1 MYLLLRRQLLRVL
14 QNHSHSMVVG
24 HDGQNYRVIVG
35 FLRDVG
41 ARACA
46 RNSTKSLSGV
56 DPEKAPRLGTLA
68 DRLADKKAAQS
79 PVRLHR
85 RVSSP
90 YYAYKEGPFPA
101 YYRSSRYTI

>member
-56 DPEKAPRLGTLA
+56 DPE
-68 DRLADKKAAQS
+68 
-79 PVRLHR
+79 
-85 RVSSP
+85 SS
-90 YYAYKEGPFPA
+90 ATRNVG
-101 YYRSSRYTI
+101 